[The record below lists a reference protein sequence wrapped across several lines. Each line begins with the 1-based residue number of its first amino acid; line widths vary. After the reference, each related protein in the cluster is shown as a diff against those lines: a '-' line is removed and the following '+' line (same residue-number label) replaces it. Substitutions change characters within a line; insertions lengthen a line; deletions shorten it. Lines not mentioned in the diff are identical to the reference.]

1 MHRAPSPNIHQWTL
15 PLLWIVVNY
24 TREYVKLKQKYLSQS
39 STRAGKVVA
48 VAFVYFRK
56 ALHLT
61 VFPTI
66 HWKWSW
72 NVAVALRHVP
82 WLDQELSW
90 WKTANYCGEWTKVT
104 SATCFFWHFS
114 EIGATF
120 TLFTNDFSS
129 SVGSGSLYMH
139 ADYTTFFCRGETEDT
154 AIAQLSAALQ
164 LHVWCINNRLSP
176 QSSRQEW
183 DYVTQ

>member
-1 MHRAPSPNIHQWTL
+1 MLSWNKNIYHSPRLGPGRWWL
-15 PLLWIVVNY
+15 WLLY
-24 TREYVKLKQKYLSQS
+24 TFEK
-39 STRAGKVVA
+39 
-48 VAFVYFRK
+48 
-56 ALHLT
+56 HLT